1 MMSEKYREL
10 IDSLIEKTNLG
21 KSLWNKTSVQD
32 QYKLILDGG
41 MIVLSYGKYIFGKS
55 IKLDLYNKSGEIID
69 SLSRDE
75 GIVNP
80 VSGDVCE
87 NNSDFE
93 LLNRLYQAI
102 LNLKEAKINEQLNM
116 FMAEIKASDK
126 IGKRD

>member
-1 MMSEKYREL
+1 MSEKYREL